1 MEYKTGIKTL
11 DDKIFS
17 QMRIC
22 SYNLKCD
29 QFKIDFA
36 LAKDFESYILYK
48 DSNELSGYFSI
59 PKVQK
64 TVLKIYMP
72 QHTYQKKLNNIIT
85 TLSIKYFAIFVVL
98 FFLSILFS
106 LYTLAPLRNALH
118 LTEEFIKD
126 ILHDFNTP
134 LSTLR
139 LNTSIIKKRVGEDKN
154 MQRIENSVVNILNL
168 QSNLSSYLQNHS
180 LQKEQFNLQHI
191 LNERVSLLNNNLHIT
206 IKIYLQKSIIVTTNK
221 NAFIRI
227 IDNLLTNAL
236 KYNKQD
242 GFIDIKFENGI
253 LIIQDSGKGIK
264 NPEKI
269 FNRFYKEQ
277 ERGIGIGLHIVKKLC
292 DELDISIE
300 VKSELGVGSFFFLNL
315 DKISKSFQ

>member
-1 MEYKTGIKTL
+1 MEYKTGVKTL

-36 LAKDFESYILYK
+36 LAKDYESYILYK
-48 DSNELSGYFSI
+48 NNDELSGYFTI
-59 PKVQK
+59 PRVQK

-72 QHTYQKKLNNIIT
+72 QDSYQKKLSNLIHS
-85 TLSIKYFAIFVVL
+85 LSIKYFTIFIIL
-98 FFLSILFS
+98 FLLSILFS

-139 LNTSIIKKRVGEDKN
+139 LNTAIIKKRVGKDKN
-154 MQRIENSVVNILNL
+154 MQRIENSVTNILNL

-180 LQKEQFNLQHI
+180 LQKEQFNLQSI

-206 IKIYLQKSIIVTTNK
+206 IKIWLENSIIVATNR

-227 IDNLLTNAL
+227 VDNLLTNAL

-242 GFIDIKFENGI
+242 GFIDIKCNKNI
-253 LIIQDSGKGIK
+253 LTIQDSGKGIK
-264 NPEKI
+264 NPDKI
-269 FNRFYKEQ
+269 FDRFYKEQ
-277 ERGIGIGLHIVKKLC
+277 DRGIGIGLHIVKKLC
-292 DELDISIE
+292 DELNISIK
-300 VKSELGVGSFFFLNL
+300 VKSEVGIGSSFLLNL
-315 DKISKSFQ
+315 NSLIISK